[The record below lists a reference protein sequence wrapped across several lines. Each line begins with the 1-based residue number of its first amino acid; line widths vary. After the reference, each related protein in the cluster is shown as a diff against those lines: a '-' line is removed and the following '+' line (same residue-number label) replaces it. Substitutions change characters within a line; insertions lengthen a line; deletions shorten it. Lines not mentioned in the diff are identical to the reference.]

1 LNDVWE
7 KYSVR
12 FSIYFP
18 LSDENEYMRIMGEE
32 KEAGKWA
39 KDLGP

>member
-1 LNDVWE
+1 LEDKWE

-12 FSIYFP
+12 FSIYYP
-18 LSDENEYMRIMGEE
+18 LNDEHEIMRIMGEE

>member
-1 LNDVWE
+1 MNDKWE

-12 FSIYFP
+12 FSIYYP
-18 LSDENEYMRIMGEE
+18 LNENEQMRIMGEE

>member
-1 LNDVWE
+1 MNDKWE
-7 KYSVR
+7 KYLVR
-12 FSIYFP
+12 FSIYYP
-18 LSDENEYMRIMGEE
+18 LNENEHMRIMGEE